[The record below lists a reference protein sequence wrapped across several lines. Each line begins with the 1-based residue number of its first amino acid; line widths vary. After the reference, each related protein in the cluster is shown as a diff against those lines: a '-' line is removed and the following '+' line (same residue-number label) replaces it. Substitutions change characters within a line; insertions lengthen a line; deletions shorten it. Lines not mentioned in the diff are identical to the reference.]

1 MKKNEKLKCIEHMIN
16 SAVTHFFEEMGDNVV
31 NSYIQLFTYNQ
42 VKNSKNIFDLI
53 DTESVVVSM
62 SSFIYGYDHDDD
74 DFYDIDTFIND
85 AKNINN
91 EDFNIFE
98 LSRHE
103 LSKIRF
109 LTILSYDGSPGY
121 GERTRSGFL
130 YDIFKGIA
138 YPIEEKY
145 KVTGF
150 RKKEV
155 FSRDFPDEI
164 KF

>member
-1 MKKNEKLKCIEHMIN
+1 MKKNQKISIIEDMIVGACI
-16 SAVTHFFEEMGDNVV
+16 HFFEEMEDATADD
-31 NSYIQLFTYNQ
+31 SIYIELYTYPEI
-42 VKNSKNIFDLI
+42 KNSKNIFDLI
-53 DTESVVVSM
+53 DKNDRVCVSM
-62 SSFIYGYDHDDD
+62 SSFYGIHDDE
-74 DFYDIDTFIND
+74 YNEV
-85 AKNINN
+85 KNADNF
-91 EDFNIFE
+91 DVFE

-103 LSKIRF
+103 MSKIRF
-109 LTILSYDGSPGY
+109 LTIMSNNKSGCDD
-121 GERTRSGFL
+121 ERTWSGFL

-155 FSRDFPDEI
+155 VSRDFPDEI

>member
-1 MKKNEKLKCIEHMIN
+1 MKKNEKLKCIEYMIN

-53 DTESVVVSM
+53 DTEGVEVSM

-74 DFYDIDTFIND
+74 DFYDIDTF
-85 AKNINN
+85 KNINN
-91 EDFNIFE
+91 ENFDLFE
-98 LSRHE
+98 LSQHE
-103 LSKIRF
+103 MSRIRF
-109 LTILSYDGSPGY
+109 LTILSY

-155 FSRDFPDEI
+155 ISRDFPDEI